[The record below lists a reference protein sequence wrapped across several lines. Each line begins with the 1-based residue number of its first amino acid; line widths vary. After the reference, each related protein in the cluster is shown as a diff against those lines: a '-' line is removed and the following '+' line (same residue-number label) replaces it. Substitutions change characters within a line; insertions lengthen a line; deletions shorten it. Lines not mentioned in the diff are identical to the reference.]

1 MSSILRELKDI
12 NLKIYKKGKVREVFD
27 LEDKLLIVATDRIS
41 AFDVILPNGIPDKG
55 KILTK
60 ISLYWFNQTKEI
72 VNNHLITTDVELFPQ
87 EVKVYQE
94 LLKDRAMLVKKA
106 SLIEIECVVRG
117 YLSGSSWKEYQESQ
131 SICGIK
137 LPPGLK
143 ESEKLPEIIFTPATK
158 AKSGHDLN
166 ISLEETAQIVGRD
179 LIEKLKEI
187 SIKLYKFA
195 CCKVEP
201 KGLIIADTKF
211 EFGLIGDK
219 IVLIDEILTPDSSR
233 FWSKDKYLPG
243 QSQKSFDK
251 QFIRDYL
258 ESINWNMEPPAPVLP
273 EWVTKEIS
281 HKYKRAYEIIT
292 GEEFNS

>member
-1 MSSILRELKDI
+1 
-12 NLKIYKKGKVREVFD
+12 
-27 LEDKLLIVATDRIS
+27 
-41 AFDVILPNGIPDKG
+41 
-55 KILTK
+55 
-60 ISLYWFNQTKEI
+60 
-72 VNNHLITTDVELFPQ
+72 
-87 EVKVYQE
+87 
-94 LLKDRAMLVKKA
+94 
-106 SLIEIECVVRG
+106 
-117 YLSGSSWKEYQESQ
+117 
-131 SICGIK
+131 
-137 LPPGLK
+137 
-143 ESEKLPEIIFTPATK
+143 
-158 AKSGHDLN
+158 LN

-273 EWVTKEIS
+273 EWVIKETS

>member
-273 EWVTKEIS
+273 EWVIKETS